1 MKLLITGS
9 RGMLAT
15 DLINIASQAD
25 HKTIGLD
32 VDELDITNQS
42 QVQTKIDKS
51 KPDVIINC
59 AAYTAVDQAET
70 EQEKCRA
77 INVDGVKNLA
87 DICLK
92 QNIILVQ
99 ISTDYV
105 FDGQKKNYN
114 EDDPRDPINFYGQSK
129 AEAEEYII
137 KNLRKYYLVRTSWL
151 YGKNGKN
158 FVETISK
165 LCAEKP
171 EIKVVNDQIGR
182 PTYTVDL
189 SRGILNLLEDKK
201 EFGVYHL
208 TNNGQCSWFEFAQEI
223 ARLQNSTCQISP
235 CTTAEFPRPAKRP
248 RYSVL
253 NNNKTD
259 KLREWKEALREFLG
273 SRY

>member
-1 MKLLITGS
+1 MKLSITGS

-15 DLINIASQAD
+15 DLKNIASQAG
-25 HKTIGLD
+25 HETIGWD

-42 QVQTKIDKS
+42 QVQTKIDEI
-51 KPDVIINC
+51 KPEVIINC

-70 EQEKCRA
+70 EREKCRT
-77 INVDGVKNLA
+77 INVDGVKNLVN
-87 DICLK
+87 ICLA
-92 QNIILVQ
+92 QDIILIQ

-105 FDGQKKNYN
+105 FNGQKASYN
-114 EDDPRDPINFYGQSK
+114 EDDPKDPINFYGQTK

-137 KNLRKYYLVRTSWL
+137 KKLRKYYLVRTSWL

-182 PTYTVDL
+182 PTFTGDL
-189 SRGILNLLEDKK
+189 SRGILNLLKNKK

-208 TNNGQCSWFEFAQEI
+208 TNDGQCSWFEFAQEI
-223 ARLQNSTCQISP
+223 ARLQNSPCQILP

-253 NNNKTD
+253 NNKKTD
-259 KLREWKEALREFLG
+259 KLREWKDALKEYLRK
-273 SRY
+273 

>member
-1 MKLLITGS
+1 MKILITGS

-15 DLINIASQAD
+15 DLINIASQAGYE
-25 HKTIGLD
+25 TIGLD

-42 QVQTKIDKS
+42 QVQTKITEI

-59 AAYTAVDQAET
+59 AAYTAVDQAEA

-77 INVDGVKNLA
+77 INVDGVKNLT

-92 QNIILVQ
+92 RDIILVQ

-105 FDGQKKNYN
+105 FNGQQESYN
-114 EDDPRDPINFYGQSK
+114 EDDPKDPINYYGQTK
-129 AEAEEYII
+129 AEAEDYIR
-137 KNLRKYYLVRTSWL
+137 KNLIKYYLVRTSWL

-182 PTYTVDL
+182 PTFTGDL
-189 SRGILNLLEDKK
+189 SRGILNLLENKK
-201 EFGVYHL
+201 EFGIYHL
-208 TNNGQCSWFEFAQEI
+208 TNDGSCSWFEFAQEI
-223 ARLQNSTCQISP
+223 ARLQNLSCNILP

-253 NNNKTD
+253 NNNKTE
-259 KLREWKEALREFLG
+259 KLREWKEALREYLD
-273 SRY
+273 R